1 MSGRSFCLEC
11 GACAFFLALLA
22 HPRYIPIRLLKHPPL
37 HFLTFWLLAFAA
49 ILSSLHLTS
58 RQLCVSAV
66 FCPLGICSLRFY
78 SIDVL
83 PCDVDTVTVLRLT
96 CLWSHVYFF
105 RPRSPVQH
113 QHSNQPTV
121 RRRCCHD
128 CWDCR
133 PFPHIAIAP
142 PSDKRHLESAKD
154 STTASFFSPRRRH
167 CAFSAKRNRLV
178 LIFFGR

>member
-58 RQLCVSAV
+58 RQLCVSAA

-83 PCDVDTVTVLRLT
+83 PCDVDTVAVLRLT

-105 RPRSPVQH
+105 SPQVTRATPTLQPADCPTPLLPRLLGLPSF
-113 QHSNQPTV
+113 S
-121 RRRCCHD
+121 R
-128 CWDCR
+128 
-133 PFPHIAIAP
+133 IAIAP

-167 CAFSAKRNRLV
+167 CAFQPNGIV
-178 LIFFGR
+178 LCSSSL